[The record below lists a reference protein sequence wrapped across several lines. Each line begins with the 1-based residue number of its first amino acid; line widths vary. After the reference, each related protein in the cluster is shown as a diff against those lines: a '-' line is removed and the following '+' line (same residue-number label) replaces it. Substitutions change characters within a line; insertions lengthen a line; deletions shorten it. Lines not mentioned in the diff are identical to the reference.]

1 MSCAG
6 SGRDSWGHRI
16 IASLWSRAWVGG
28 GGTGGRGAASLERA
42 EGGSPIGNT
51 RPGPAAPLASSQ
63 GPCPVLHLSQLL
75 PKGAPQ
81 HTMPKALGCQHPSTW
96 APWQL
101 AICKAPRRKLNP
113 HTQILL
119 SGLTLLP
126 AKASM
131 APAIHSP
138 DAFLAAH
145 RTSLSGE
152 DPTALHT
159 QCSNSRTSTG
169 WSEKHSSSLC
179 FITGI
184 LQKGKVPPSITTP
197 RSGCL
202 QRGSGPV
209 SATPVTGSCGPSSPW
224 EWGAVNSVW
233 EEGPASLLAIQRLH
247 TPRVPSAPP
256 WVPHRQHGQRWGCS
270 AQLTPHLLPVC
281 IWALTRAEHTHE
293 CCPAGPAL
301 LHPRPPS
308 PPCSQRGESR
318 AVRGAAEHHIPS
330 AAASPYPSKGISIHP
345 PTLQRHGEAVGGTAF

>member
-63 GPCPVLHLSQLL
+63 GPCPVLHLPQLL

-101 AICKAPRRKLNP
+101 AICKAPRRKLHP

-119 SGLTLLP
+119 SGLTLVP

-138 DAFLAAH
+138 DAFL
-145 RTSLSGE
+145 
-152 DPTALHT
+152 LHIAPH
-159 QCSNSRTSTG
+159 
-169 WSEKHSSSLC
+169 W
-179 FITGI
+179 
-184 LQKGKVPPSITTP
+184 
-197 RSGCL
+197 
-202 QRGSGPV
+202 
-209 SATPVTGSCGPSSPW
+209 
-224 EWGAVNSVW
+224 AVRI
-233 EEGPASLLAIQRLH
+233 PQH
-247 TPRVPSAPP
+247 CTPSAP
-256 WVPHRQHGQRWGCS
+256 
-270 AQLTPHLLPVC
+270 T
-281 IWALTRAEHTHE
+281 
-293 CCPAGPAL
+293 AGP
-301 LHPRPPS
+301 PPGGQKS
-308 PPCSQRGESR
+308 T
-318 AVRGAAEHHIPS
+318 AAPS
-330 AAASPYPSKGISIHP
+330 V
-345 PTLQRHGEAVGGTAF
+345 L